1 MSTRVT
7 LAYGRDFQLYREL
20 IDDGHLYLELE
31 TTHYEA
37 SYGRILVEIPVH
49 TWEVIRRR
57 GQAELDLAD
66 KSDHE
71 LRQMVESKVDERIR
85 RYQDA
90 VTKGESAPFLAV
102 KHFSFSYGPA
112 DTPRDQQIEMGF
124 EHYVRRRN
132 HQQQIRACI
141 VKLEQAQSKA
151 ALSEDERI

>member
-7 LAYGRDFQLYREL
+7 LAYGRDFQFYREL
-20 IDDGHLYLELE
+20 FDDEHLCLELE

-49 TWEVIRRR
+49 IWEVIRRR
-57 GQAELDLAD
+57 GRAEFDLAN
-66 KSDHE
+66 KSDDE

-85 RYQDA
+85 LYHDA
-90 VTKGESAPFLAV
+90 VVKGESGPFLAV
-102 KHFSFSYGPA
+102 RHFSLPYGPA
-112 DTPRDQQIEMGF
+112 DTPRDRQIEMGF

-141 VKLEQAQSKA
+141 VELEQTQSKA
-151 ALSEDERI
+151 ALSEDEQI